1 MAVTPN
7 DPDVLRQVV
16 VEVKPHLPDR
26 GVVSWWDS
34 DTVLRI
40 ELDDKPEPIAIIS
53 GNAAGLMSLAW
64 HLLTLAQ
71 SGTHRGSHMDFN
83 TYFGWFEEGSAALR
97 VELD

>member
-40 ELDDKPEPIAIIS
+40 ELDDKPERS
-53 GNAAGLMSLAW
+53 YREV
-64 HLLTLAQ
+64 Q
-71 SGTHRGSHMDFN
+71 QD
-83 TYFGWFEEGSAALR
+83 
-97 VELD
+97 